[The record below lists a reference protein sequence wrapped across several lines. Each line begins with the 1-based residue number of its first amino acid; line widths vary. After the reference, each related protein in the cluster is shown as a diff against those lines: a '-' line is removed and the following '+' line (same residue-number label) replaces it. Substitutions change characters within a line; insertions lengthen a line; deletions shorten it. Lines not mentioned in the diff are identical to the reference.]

1 MDRNKTKKL
10 QLLLGTCFEK
20 NKVLLHRVNVN
31 MQMEKSPVFDRNTVE
46 FVTVAAE
53 YCSFVEKAGEC
64 EPERMLDVL
73 SKLLPLLYLKASML
87 DEVTVQGLYLEESVS
102 EPEYDALRSRL
113 QAVLRENDDYL
124 EVFVEEMKYSDTPV
138 RRCIS
143 EDLADIWQALKN
155 FVNSYRSGL
164 SEVMEEAVAVVT
176 DGFRTYWGQTLANT
190 LRAVHSAKYN
200 PVGYGDD
207 GSFEREDSI
216 YG

>member
-1 MDRNKTKKL
+1 
-10 QLLLGTCFEK
+10 
-20 NKVLLHRVNVN
+20 
-31 MQMEKSPVFDRNTVE
+31 MEKSPVFDRNTVE

-64 EPERMLDVL
+64 DRERMLDVL

-102 EPEYDALRSRL
+102 EPEYDDLRCRL

-155 FVNSYRSGL
+155 FVHSYRSGL

-200 PVGYGDD
+200 PVEYGDD
-207 GSFEREDSI
+207 GSFDREDPI